1 MKHVGPVR
9 RQLGFRTVFNL
20 LGPLCNP
27 AGVRRQLLGVFSKDW
42 TTPLA
47 RVLDALGTEK
57 AWVVHGA
64 SGWDEATPIGPFL
77 VYDVSEGAIERRE
90 VDPQRFGIERCE
102 ASALAGADA
111 AANLTALRRVFEG
124 NDRGAHLSAL
134 LLQAGMALTIAGRAT
149 SIDAGMALAR
159 TAIESG
165 AASAWLRRL
174 QQFASGL
181 KRPGAS

>member
-1 MKHVGPVR
+1 MPVQR
-9 RQLGFRTVFNL
+9 
-20 LGPLCNP
+20 
-27 AGVRRQLLGVFSKDW
+27 
-42 TTPLA
+42 
-47 RVLDALGTEK
+47 

-77 VYDVSEGAIERRE
+77 VYEVSEGAIERRE

-102 ASALAGADA
+102 ASALAGGDA

-134 LLQAGMALTIAGRAT
+134 LLQAGMALTIAGRAA

-159 TAIESG
+159 SAIDSG

-181 KRPGAS
+181 KRPGTS

>member
-1 MKHVGPVR
+1 MKVAVYGATGHTARFVVAELLRRGHTPVAIGR
-9 RQLGFRTVFNL
+9 DE
-20 LGPLCNP
+20 
-27 AGVRRQLLGVFSKDW
+27 SK
-42 TTPLA
+42 LA
-47 RVLDALGTEK
+47 AAVA
-57 AWVVHGA
+57 A
-64 SGWDEATPIGPFL
+64 
-77 VYDVSEGAIERRE
+77 YEGAVDRR
-90 VDPQRFGIERCE
+90 VAGLDSPAALDR
-102 ASALAGADA
+102 ALAGADA